1 MSTSLPTGPNVRPT
15 PPPVRAGKTGTR
27 KIATDDHGV
36 TAPKP
41 KAPVTVVAA
50 APTPVSMSQPA
61 AKPAVVAARP
71 QRTQQQRHARPGGN
85 RPRGGSGPRG
95 RRQKSSGIHFGPTR
109 TTDTEPIKKQPPRNP
124 DGMYLIPLGGLEEIG
139 RNSAAVEY
147 KGDIVVIDL
156 GLMFPNENM
165 YGIDYII
172 PDISPLAGKE
182 KNIKGVIITHAH
194 YDHFGGV
201 PHLLPKLGNPP
212 IYGSEFTMRLVE
224 KRQTDFPQYAKPK
237 VHIVKPKQI
246 FTLGKFEIETF
257 HVNHSVPNAF
267 GVVVRTPAGSI
278 AFTGDFK
285 FDHKPVNDL
294 PADEVHL
301 TALGAK
307 GISVLYTDS
316 TGAEREGHSMSESV
330 IEGNLE
336 KIFNEHPNQRV
347 IAATFSSMIDRLQQL
362 VSMAEKHGRK
372 VAIDGYSMKTN
383 VAIAKEI
390 GFMDFRP
397 ETIIT
402 PEESNKYPPGKV
414 LVLCTG
420 AQGEDNAVLM
430 RIVNKEH
437 KSLELQAGDVVI
449 FSSSVIPGNEASVQ
463 LVKDQIYK
471 QGAEVIHYKMMD
483 IHSGGHG
490 HRDDL
495 QHMINLTK
503 PQYLIPAHGYFSF
516 RAEHAKMAVSNG
528 FNRNQVLLPGNG
540 EVIEITPAK
549 CRLSGEKYDIK
560 HIMVD
565 GLGVGDVGNVVMRDR
580 QMLASDGMVVVIATI
595 DGTSGDIIG
604 EPDLISRGFIYMKE
618 HPQLL
623 KDVRA
628 QIRQIISRQAGKKH
642 GGEPNWSH
650 LKNNLRDDIGT
661 FLFQHTERRPMVLPV
676 IVEV

>member
-1 MSTSLPTGPNVRPT
+1 MNTPNIPT
-15 PPPVRAGKTGTR
+15 PPPVRPKQTGT
-27 KIATDDHGV
+27 KKEEEVSSQVV
-36 TAPKP
+36 TAPTTTRP
-41 KAPVTVVAA
+41 SRP
-50 APTPVSMSQPA
+50 
-61 AKPAVVAARP
+61 ARP
-71 QRTQQQRHARPGGN
+71 ARKPGHGHG
-85 RPRGGSGPRG
+85 RPSSHKDRGPRRG
-95 RRQKSSGIHFGPTR
+95 KSRGAHFGPSR
-109 TTDTEPIKKQPPRNP
+109 LKEAPALKKQPPRNP

-147 KGDIVVIDL
+147 KGDIIIIDL
-156 GLMFPNENM
+156 GLMFPTENM

-182 KNIKGVIITHAH
+182 KNVKGVIVTHAH

-201 PHLLPKLGNPP
+201 PHILPKLGNPP

-224 KRQTDFPQYAKPK
+224 KRHADFPQYAKPK
-237 VHIVKPKQI
+237 VHIVKPKEI
-246 FTLGKFEIETF
+246 FRLGKFEVETF

-294 PADEVHL
+294 PADEDHL
-301 TALGAK
+301 KRLGEK
-307 GISVLYTDS
+307 GITVLYTDS
-316 TGAEREGHSMSESV
+316 TGAEREGHSISESV
-330 IEGNLE
+330 VETNLE
-336 KIFNEHPNQRV
+336 KIFQTHKNQR
-347 IAATFSSMIDRLQQL
+347 IITATFSSMIDRLQQM
-362 VSMAEKHGRK
+362 VSLAEKHGRK
-372 VAIDGYSMKTN
+372 VAVDGYSMKTN

-390 GFMDFRP
+390 GFMDYRK

-437 KSLELQAGDVVI
+437 RSLELQAGDVVV

-471 QGAEVIHYKMMD
+471 QGAEVVHYKMMD

-490 HRDDL
+490 HRADL
-495 QHMINLTK
+495 QHMIDLTQPK
-503 PQYLIPAHGYFSF
+503 YLIPAHGYFSF
-516 RAEHAKMAVSNG
+516 RAEHAKMAVESG
-528 FNRNQVLLPGNG
+528 FPRNNALLPANG
-540 EVIEITPAK
+540 EVIEIVDNKA
-549 CRLSGEKYDIK
+549 RLNGEKYDIK

-565 GLGVGDVGNVVMRDR
+565 GLGVGDIGHVVLRDR
-580 QMLASDGMVVVIATI
+580 QQLASDGMVVVIATV
-595 DGTSGDIIG
+595 DGRRGEIIG
-604 EPDLISRGFIYMKE
+604 EPDIISRGFIYMKE
-618 HPQLL
+618 HQQLVNDTR
-623 KDVRA
+623 K
-628 QIRQIISRQAGKKH
+628 QIRNVIQKHMGSRGH
-642 GGEPNWSH
+642 SNPNWTH
-650 LKNNLRDDIGT
+650 VKAGVRDDIGQ
-661 FLFQHTERRPMVLPV
+661 FLFQRTERRPMVLPV

>member
-1 MSTSLPTGPNVRPT
+1 MNQVPT
-15 PPPVRAGKTGTR
+15 PPPVRPRQPA
-27 KIATDDHGV
+27 
-36 TAPKP
+36 
-41 KAPVTVVAA
+41 APVTGVPRTATPTK
-50 APTPVSMSQPA
+50 APARHPRPA
-61 AKPAVVAARP
+61 RRPGNGRP
-71 QRTQQQRHARPGGN
+71 QQGN
-85 RPRGGSGPRG
+85 GG
-95 RRQKSSGIHFGPTR
+95 RRQQGRRPHRGREKSSGIPFGPSR
-109 TTDTEPIKKQPPRNP
+109 LQEPVLVKQPPRNP

-147 KGDIVVIDL
+147 KGDIIIIDL

-182 KNIKGVIITHAH
+182 KNIKGVIVTHAH

-224 KRQTDFPQYAKPK
+224 KRQADFPMYAKPK
-237 VHIVKPKQI
+237 VNIVKRKEK
-246 FTLGKFEIETF
+246 FRLGKFEIETF

-285 FDHKPVNDL
+285 FDTNPVNDL

-301 TALGAK
+301 QEIGKEGVT
-307 GISVLYTDS
+307 ILYTDS
-316 TGAEREGHSMSESV
+316 TGAEREGHSLSEKAV
-330 IEGNLE
+330 ETNLD
-336 KIFNEHPNQRV
+336 KIFSEHPNQR
-347 IAATFSSMIDRLQQL
+347 IITATFSSMIDRLQQM
-362 VSMAEKHGRK
+362 VSIAEKHGRK
-372 VAIDGYSMKTN
+372 VAVDGYSMKTN

-390 GFMDFRP
+390 GFMDFKP
-397 ETIIT
+397 GTIIT
-402 PEESNKYPPGKV
+402 PEESNKLAPGKV
-414 LVLCTG
+414 LILCTG

-437 KSLELQAGDVVI
+437 RSLEINAGDVVI

-463 LVKDQIYK
+463 LVKDQIYR

-495 QHMINLTK
+495 QHMIDLVQPK
-503 PQYLIPAHGYFSF
+503 FLIPAHGYFSF
-516 RAEHAKMAVSNG
+516 RAEHAKMAVMNG
-528 FNRNQVLLPGNG
+528 FPRSNALLPANG
-540 EVIEITPAK
+540 EVVEIVDNKA
-549 CRLSGEKYDIK
+549 RLNGEKYTIN

-565 GLGVGDVGNVVMRDR
+565 GLGVGDVGEVVLRDR
-580 QMLASDGMVVVIATI
+580 QLLAEDGMVVVLATV
-595 DGTSGDIIG
+595 DGHSGEIIG
-604 EPDLISRGFIYMKE
+604 DPDIISRGFIYMKE
-618 HPQLL
+618 HQQLVAETREEIR
-623 KDVRA
+623 KVIAKHISKQHGTEQNWAHVKEAVRD
-628 QIRQIISRQAGKKH
+628 
-642 GGEPNWSH
+642 E
-650 LKNNLRDDIGT
+650 IGT
-661 FLFQHTERRPMVLPV
+661 YLFQKTERRPMILPV

>member
-1 MSTSLPTGPNVRPT
+1 MANL
-15 PPPVRAGKTGTR
+15 
-27 KIATDDHGV
+27 
-36 TAPKP
+36 
-41 KAPVTVVAA
+41 
-50 APTPVSMSQPA
+50 
-61 AKPAVVAARP
+61 
-71 QRTQQQRHARPGGN
+71 
-85 RPRGGSGPRG
+85 
-95 RRQKSSGIHFGPTR
+95 
-109 TTDTEPIKKQPPRNP
+109 KQPPRNP

-139 RNSAAVEY
+139 RNCAAVEY
-147 KGDIVVIDL
+147 KGDIVIIDI
-156 GLMFPNENM
+156 GLMFPTENM

-201 PHLLPKLGNPP
+201 SHILPKLGNPP
-212 IYGSEFTMRLVE
+212 IFGSEFTMKLVE
-224 KRQTDFPQYAKPK
+224 KRQQDFPQYARPK
-237 VHIVKPKQI
+237 VHIVKPREI
-246 FTLGKFEIETF
+246 FALGRFEIETF

-294 PADEVHL
+294 PADEEHL
-301 TALGAK
+301 RQLGSK

-316 TGAEREGHSMSESV
+316 TGAEREGHSVSESV
-330 IEGNLE
+330 IETNLE
-336 KIFNEHPNQRV
+336 KIFQDHTRQR
-347 IAATFSSMIDRLQQL
+347 IITATFSSMIDRLQQL
-362 VSMAEKHGRK
+362 VSIAERYGRK
-372 VAIDGYSMKTN
+372 VAVDGYSMKTN

-390 GFMDFRP
+390 GFMDYRR

-402 PEESNKYPPGKV
+402 PEASNSLPPGKV

-437 KSLELQAGDVVI
+437 KCLEIQAGDLVI

-495 QHMINLTK
+495 QHMINLTSPK
-503 PQYLIPAHGYFSF
+503 WLIPAHGYFSF
-516 RAEHAKMAVSNG
+516 RAEHAKMAVDNG
-528 FNRNQVLLPGNG
+528 FPRERVLLPGNG
-540 EVIEITPAK
+540 EVIEIVNDKA
-549 CRLSGEKYDIK
+549 RLTGEKYDIK
-560 HIMVD
+560 YIMVD
-565 GLGVGDVGNVVMRDR
+565 GLGVGDIGNVVLRDR
-580 QMLASDGMVVVIATI
+580 QVLAADGMVVVIATV
-595 DGTSGDIIG
+595 DGRRGDVIG
-604 EPDLISRGFIYMKE
+604 EPDIISRGFIYMKE
-618 HPQLL
+618 QQQLVNDTR
-623 KDVRA
+623 KKIKVII
-628 QIRQIISRQAGKKH
+628 QKHMGRQRQ
-642 GGEPNWSH
+642 PNWVH
-650 LKNNLRDDIGT
+650 LKAGIRDDIGQ
-661 FLFQHTERRPMVLPV
+661 FLFQRTERRPMVLPV

>member
-1 MSTSLPTGPNVRPT
+1 MNQIPT
-15 PPPVRAGKTGTR
+15 PPPVRPR
-27 KIATDDHGV
+27 
-36 TAPKP
+36 
-41 KAPVTVVAA
+41 
-50 APTPVSMSQPA
+50 QPA
-61 AKPAVVAARP
+61 APVPGVPKTASPASSPARHP
-71 QRTQQQRHARPGGN
+71 RPAGRPSAHPSRRPSNGRPGQGN
-85 RPRGGSGPRG
+85 SARGQRG
-95 RRQKSSGIHFGPTR
+95 RRPHRGREKSSGIPFGPSR
-109 TTDTEPIKKQPPRNP
+109 LQEPVLVKQPPRNP

-147 KGDIVVIDL
+147 KGDIVIIDL

-224 KRQTDFPQYAKPK
+224 KRQADFPMYAKPK
-237 VHIVKPKQI
+237 VNIVKRKEI
-246 FTLGKFEIETF
+246 FRLGKFEIETF

-285 FDHKPVNDL
+285 FDTNPVNDL

-301 TALGAK
+301 QEIGKK
-307 GISVLYTDS
+307 GVTVLYTDS
-316 TGAEREGHSMSESV
+316 TGAEREGHSLSEKAV
-330 IEGNLE
+330 ETNLD
-336 KIFNEHPNQRV
+336 KIFSEHPNQR
-347 IAATFSSMIDRLQQL
+347 IITATFSSMIDRLQQM
-362 VSMAEKHGRK
+362 VSIAEKHGRK
-372 VAIDGYSMKTN
+372 VAVDGYSMKTN

-390 GFMDFRP
+390 GFMDFKP
-397 ETIIT
+397 GTIIT
-402 PEESNKYPPGKV
+402 PEESNKLAPGKV
-414 LVLCTG
+414 LILCTG

-437 KSLELQAGDVVI
+437 RSLEINAGDVVI

-463 LVKDQIYK
+463 LVKDQIYR

-495 QHMINLTK
+495 QHMIDLVQ
-503 PQYLIPAHGYFSF
+503 PMFLIPAHGYFSF
-516 RAEHAKMAVSNG
+516 RAEHAKMAVMNG
-528 FNRNQVLLPGNG
+528 FARSNALLPANG
-540 EVIEITPAK
+540 EVVEIVDNKA
-549 CRLSGEKYDIK
+549 RLNGEKYHIS

-565 GLGVGDVGNVVMRDR
+565 GLGVGDVGEVVLRDR
-580 QMLASDGMVVVIATI
+580 QLLAEDGMVVVLATV
-595 DGTSGDIIG
+595 DGHSGEIIG
-604 EPDLISRGFIYMKE
+604 DPDIISRGFIYMKE
-618 HPQLL
+618 HQQL
-623 KDVRA
+623 VQETREE
-628 QIRQIISRQAGKKH
+628 IRKVIAKHISKQH
-642 GGEPNWSH
+642 GTEQNWAH
-650 LKNNLRDDIGT
+650 VKEAVRDDIGT
-661 FLFQHTERRPMVLPV
+661 FLFQKTERRPMVLPV

>member
-1 MSTSLPTGPNVRPT
+1 MQRSQHLREIPTQLLRPPGRRNNNRGP
-15 PPPVRAGKTGTR
+15 G
-27 KIATDDHGV
+27 
-36 TAPKP
+36 
-41 KAPVTVVAA
+41 
-50 APTPVSMSQPA
+50 
-61 AKPAVVAARP
+61 
-71 QRTQQQRHARPGGN
+71 
-85 RPRGGSGPRG
+85 RG
-95 RRQKSSGIHFGPTR
+95 RREKSSGIHFGPSR
-109 TTDTEPIKKQPPRNP
+109 SQDAPVIRKQPPRNP

-147 KGDIVVIDL
+147 KGDIVIIDL
-156 GLMFPNENM
+156 GLMFPTENM
-165 YGIDYII
+165 HGIDYII

-212 IYGSEFTMRLVE
+212 VFGSEFTMRLVE
-224 KRQTDFPQYAKPK
+224 KRQTDFPNYAKPK
-237 VHIVKPKQI
+237 VTIVKPKEK

-301 TALGAK
+301 TQIGEK
-307 GISVLYTDS
+307 GIDVLYTDS
-316 TGAEREGHSMSESV
+316 TGAEREGHSISESV
-330 IEGNLE
+330 VETNLE
-336 KIFNEHPNQRV
+336 KIFAEHKNQR
-347 IAATFSSMIDRLQQL
+347 IITATFSSMIDRLQQM
-362 VSMAEKHGRK
+362 VSIAEKHGRK

-390 GFMDFRP
+390 GFMDFRK

-437 KSLELQAGDVVI
+437 RSLALQAGDVVVL
-449 FSSSVIPGNEASVQ
+449 SSSVIPGNEASVQ
-463 LVKDQIYK
+463 LVKDHIYK
-471 QGAEVIHYKMMD
+471 QGAEVVHYKMMD

-490 HRDDL
+490 QRDDL
-495 QHMINLTK
+495 QKMINLIQPK
-503 PQYLIPAHGYFSF
+503 YLIPAHGYFSF
-516 RAEHAKMAVSNG
+516 RAEHAKMAVKNG
-528 FNRNQVLLPGNG
+528 FNRNNALLPANG
-540 EVIEITPAK
+540 EIVEITPQK
-549 CRLSGEKYDIK
+549 CRLTGEKYDIK
-560 HIMVD
+560 HVMVD
-565 GLGVGDVGNVVMRDR
+565 GLGVGDIGDVVLRDR
-580 QMLASDGMVVVIATI
+580 QMLAEEGMVVLITTI
-595 DGTSGDIIG
+595 DGRRGEIIG
-604 EPDLISRGFIYMKE
+604 EPDIISRGFIYMKE
-618 HPQLL
+618 QQQL
-623 KDVRA
+623 VRDTRHK
-628 QIRQIISRQAGKKH
+628 IREIVQRQSGKGH
-642 GGEPNWSH
+642 GGEPNWPH
-650 LKNNLRDDIGT
+650 LKASLRDDIGL
-661 FLFQHTERRPMVLPV
+661 FLFQRTERRPMILPV

>member
-1 MSTSLPTGPNVRPT
+1 MSQIPT
-15 PPPVRAGKTGTR
+15 PPPVR
-27 KIATDDHGV
+27 
-36 TAPKP
+36 PKQP
-41 KAPVTVVAA
+41 IPQRADGAKA
-50 APTPVSMSQPA
+50 APFKKEASA
-61 AKPAVVAARP
+61 AKPIHNSKPTSAARKPRP
-71 QRTQQQRHARPGGN
+71 QGGRGRPAGG
-85 RPRGGSGPRG
+85 RGGARRFG
-95 RRQKSSGIHFGPTR
+95 REKSSGIHFGPPR
-109 TTDTEPIKKQPPRNP
+109 NFDTPFVKQPPRNP
-124 DGMYLIPLGGLEEIG
+124 DGMYFIPLGGLEEIG

-182 KNIKGVIITHAH
+182 KNVKGVIITHAH

-224 KRQTDFPQYAKPK
+224 KRQADFPMYAKPK
-237 VHIVKPKQI
+237 VHIVKPKEK
-246 FTLGKFEIETF
+246 FRLGKFEIETF

-285 FDHKPVNDL
+285 FDNNPVNDL

-301 TALGAK
+301 TELGK
-307 GISVLYTDS
+307 QGITVLFTDS
-316 TGAEREGHSMSESV
+316 TGAEREGHSISEKV
-330 IEGNLE
+330 VEGNLD
-336 KIFNEHPNQRV
+336 KIFAEHTNQRI
-347 IAATFSSMIDRLQQL
+347 IAATFSSMIDRLQQM
-362 VSMAEKHGRK
+362 VSIAEKHGRK
-372 VAIDGYSMKTN
+372 VAVDGYSMKTN

-390 GFMDFRP
+390 GFMDYRK

-402 PEESNKYPPGKV
+402 PEEATKLPPGKV

-437 KSLELQAGDVVI
+437 RSLEINAGDVVI

-495 QHMINLTK
+495 QHMIDLTQPK
-503 PQYLIPAHGYFSF
+503 FLIPAHGYFSF

-528 FNRNQVLLPGNG
+528 FPRSNVLLPANG
-540 EVIEITPAK
+540 EVIEIVDNKA
-549 CRLSGEKYDIK
+549 RLSGEKYAIS

-565 GLGVGDVGNVVMRDR
+565 GLGVGDVGSVVLRDR
-580 QMLASDGMVVVIATI
+580 QTLASDGMVVVIAI
-595 DGTSGDIIG
+595 VDGKSGEIIG
-604 EPDLISRGFIYMKE
+604 QPDIISRGFIYMKDHQE
-618 HPQLL
+618 LI
-623 KDVRA
+623 KETRE
-628 QIRQIISRQAGKKH
+628 QIAKVIEKH
-642 GGEPNWSH
+642 IAKQRTMEQNWAH
-650 LKNNLRDDIGT
+650 VKEGVRDDIGT
-661 FLFQHTERRPMVLPV
+661 FLFQKTERRPMVLPV